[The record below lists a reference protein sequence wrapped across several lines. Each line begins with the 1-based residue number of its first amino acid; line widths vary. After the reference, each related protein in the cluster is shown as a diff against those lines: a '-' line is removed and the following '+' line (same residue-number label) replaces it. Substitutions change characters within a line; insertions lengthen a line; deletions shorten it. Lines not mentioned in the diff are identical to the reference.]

1 MTIPRH
7 EAEAIALS
15 LAVGKGVV
23 IRDTHGIDA
32 PVLGRIAE
40 ITDDHV
46 LVDVDRADGH
56 PVRFERSTGFALL
69 PGDHGRWKL
78 CAPGPPGSEDYGD
91 LLIEQGRLQAQRDR
105 IQGRL
110 DLIAAHLDTAG
121 ATSPKEST
129 R

>member
-1 MTIPRH
+1 VTTPRH

-23 IRDTHGIDA
+23 IRDTRGIA
-32 PVLGRIAE
+32 FPVLGRIAE
-40 ITDDHV
+40 ITGEHV
-46 LVDVDRADGH
+46 LVDADRADGH
-56 PVRFERSTGFALL
+56 PVRFERSTGYALL
-69 PGDHGRWKL
+69 PGDHDRWKL
-78 CAPGPPGSEDYGD
+78 CAPAPPGSEDYGD

-110 DLIAAHLDTAG
+110 DLITAHLDTAEQM
-121 ATSPKEST
+121 TSKESD